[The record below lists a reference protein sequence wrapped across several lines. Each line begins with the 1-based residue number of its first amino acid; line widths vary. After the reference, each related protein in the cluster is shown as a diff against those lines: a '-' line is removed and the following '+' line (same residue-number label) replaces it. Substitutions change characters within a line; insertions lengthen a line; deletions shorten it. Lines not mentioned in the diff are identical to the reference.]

1 MFASVLFFM
10 SGVLTMTV
18 VLYAAFGSAMVLW
31 LGKDLPGI
39 NFNQVKTEADL
50 RSRLQEAKQ
59 NADSLAMYRGEE
71 VAKEQAESGLNNVM
85 GTLYQLMNVN
95 CRISLFTNMY
105 NQLMPLIPAAII
117 AYLFIKGKPGLEFGQ
132 IGQAGVAF
140 TYVFNG
146 LTFLIAQY
154 GGISNF
160 RAVTNRLGAFWETLN
175 EMGTEQL
182 PPGQYIEVIEGDH
195 IEFDKLTVLNGY
207 LEKKPILS
215 EFSFKVDGN
224 LLITGPNGAGKGQ
237 FARALARMWP
247 YGSGKLILPPA
258 NQIMFLSR
266 EPYLPTVTL
275 RKLLVFG
282 CCEQPSDERLQQV
295 LDMVELRELVTKAGG
310 FDTVQSWKQVLSLEE
325 QQRLSLARIVLVRPK
340 YAVVDQATSAL
351 EQEIEDLLYAVLTTI
366 GTLAIST
373 STGAELASKHK
384 WVLELSGAGDGEA
397 KLYPA
402 DQYKKPG
409 WKRFLGLR

>member
-1 MFASVLFFM
+1 
-10 SGVLTMTV
+10 
-18 VLYAAFGSAMVLW
+18 
-31 LGKDLPGI
+31 
-39 NFNQVKTEADL
+39 
-50 RSRLQEAKQ
+50 
-59 NADSLAMYRGEE
+59 
-71 VAKEQAESGLNNVM
+71 
-85 GTLYQLMNVN
+85 MNVN

-175 EMGTEQL
+175 EIGTEQL
-182 PPGQYIEVIEGDH
+182 PPGQYIEVVEGDH